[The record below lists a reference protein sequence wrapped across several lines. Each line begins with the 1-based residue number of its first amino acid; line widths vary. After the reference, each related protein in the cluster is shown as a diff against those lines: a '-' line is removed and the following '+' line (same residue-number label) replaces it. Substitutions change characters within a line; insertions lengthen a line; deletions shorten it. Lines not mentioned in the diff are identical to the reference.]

1 MNPYDAIRYP
11 GHPRPATHPDR
22 LAALGYL
29 LGMAPREVE
38 RCRVLELGCGDG
50 ANLIPMAY
58 GLPDSQFVGVDLAE
72 TAIGEGRAVAAEL
85 GLRNVVLH
93 AQDLARLPAELGEFD
108 YIVAHGVYSWVPAPV
123 RDALLAACARHL
135 APQGIAFVSYNVL
148 PGGHVRRV
156 ARDMMRYHTHRAS
169 DAQTRISQSLALMKF
184 MADAVPVEDE
194 YGALLRKEFERVTRL
209 DPAQLFHD
217 DIAEVN
223 EPVYFHQFVEH
234 AGRHGLKF
242 LAEAEYFTMS
252 AEQFPPATREVLAQL
267 ADNLIVHEQYLD
279 FLKCRRFRQTLL
291 CRADVEISRVP
302 SDARLKVLSFS
313 SSATA
318 VAGEPSLA
326 PGVEETFRGN
336 RGKTIRI
343 DFPPGKA
350 AISALHD
357 AWPLRLSYAELQK
370 EVAAR
375 LRRQGLDLAAFGQL
389 SEFLRAAYS
398 LDAVDVHAYRPRLA
412 VTPGP
417 TPRASAL
424 ARRQA
429 TTGTLVTALTHRTV
443 RLADETGRRLLLALD
458 GTRDRD
464 ALLAELA
471 RENAPDAPP
480 PTRETLDRCLDTL
493 ARLGL
498 LEA

>member
-11 GHPRPATHPDR
+11 SYPRPETHPDR

-29 LGMAPREVE
+29 FGMTPREVE
-38 RCRVLELGCGDG
+38 RCRVLELGCGD
-50 ANLIPMAY
+50 ATNLIPMAY

-72 TAIGEGRAVAAEL
+72 KPIGEGRIVAAEL
-85 GLRNVVLH
+85 GLRNIALH
-93 AQDLARLPAELGEFD
+93 AHDLTRLPSDFGEFD
-108 YIVAHGVYSWVPAPV
+108 YIVAHGVYSWVPEHV

-148 PGGHVRRV
+148 PGGHVRRI
-156 ARDMMRYHTHRAS
+156 ARDMMRYHTHQAP
-169 DAQTRISQSLALMKF
+169 DAQTQISQSLALMKF
-184 MADAVPVEDE
+184 MADAVSAEDE
-194 YGALLRKEFERVTRL
+194 YGALLRKEFERVSRL

-217 DIAEVN
+217 DLAEVN

-242 LAEAEYFTMS
+242 FAEAEYFTMS
-252 AEQFPPATREVLAQL
+252 VEQFPPATREVLAKL

-291 CRADVEISRVP
+291 CRADVEISRVS

-313 SSATA
+313 SSATP
-318 VAGEPSLA
+318 VASEPSLA

-357 AWPLRLSYAELQK
+357 AWPLRLGYGELQN

-375 LRRQGLDLAAFGQL
+375 LQRQGLDLAAFGQL
-389 SEFLRAAYS
+389 SDFLGAAHS
-398 LDAVDVHAYRPRLA
+398 LDAVDVHAYRPRLV

-429 TTGTLVTALTHRTV
+429 TTGSLVTALTHRTV
-443 RLADETGRRLLLALD
+443 KLSDETGRRLLLVLD

-464 ALLAELA
+464 ALMAELA
-471 RENAPDAPP
+471 RANAQDGPQA
-480 PTRETLDRCLDTL
+480 TLVTLDHSLGGL
-493 ARLGL
+493 GRLGL
-498 LEA
+498 LEV